1 MVYNNI
7 IKGVNFITGVI
18 TSILAVFTAIG
29 NWFVA
34 SFTQLIPIFW
44 TAGSGSESGSLTFMG
59 VLAVCGLGMSVIFLL
74 IGIIQKFLHFA
85 G

>member
-1 MVYNNI
+1 MY
-7 IKGVNFITGVI
+7 KGGEKLTAVL

-29 NWFVA
+29 EWFSTA
-34 SFTQLIPIFW
+34 FTKLIPIFW
-44 TAGSGSESGSLTFMG
+44 SAGSGSESGSLTFMG
-59 VLAVCGLGMSVIFLL
+59 VLAVCGLGMSVIFLI